1 MNKNIQ
7 KQLSYFTLNTKIY
20 KLNNN
25 NKNIN
30 L

>member
-7 KQLSYFTLNTKIY
+7 KQLSYFTPNTKIY